1 MLEWLLIVNML
12 ENRHH
17 SKHIIIKSSSWIE
30 SKNYIYQIQK
40 AFLAV
45 KVINDKK
52 VILIRKMHEYLV
64 ILLALSF
71 LFNSFGNYLKMH
83 PTTKQLS
90 FNIY

>member
-12 ENRHH
+12 EDRHH
-17 SKHIIIKSSSWIE
+17 SKHIIIKSSSWTE

-52 VILIRKMHEYLV
+52 K
-64 ILLALSF
+64 
-71 LFNSFGNYLKMH
+71 
-83 PTTKQLS
+83 
-90 FNIY
+90 

>member
-52 VILIRKMHEYLV
+52 SDLNKKN
-64 ILLALSF
+64 A
-71 LFNSFGNYLKMH
+71 
-83 PTTKQLS
+83 
-90 FNIY
+90 

>member
-12 ENRHH
+12 EDRHH
-17 SKHIIIKSSSWIE
+17 SKHIIIKSSSWTE

-52 VILIRKMHEYLV
+52 SDLNKKN
-64 ILLALSF
+64 A
-71 LFNSFGNYLKMH
+71 
-83 PTTKQLS
+83 
-90 FNIY
+90 